1 MKNKV
6 FYMSM
11 LLMCIMTSC
20 GDDNAPP
27 TPDPTLSIAPATAL
41 HFTASA
47 TESNEINVKTNQD
60 SWTAISNQNWC
71 KVTQDKNKLIVKAD
85 PNTTETSPAPATI
98 TISAGSAKSIML
110 AVTQDAATNEPD
122 ATYPATEADLIKAV
136 AKTWTF
142 PETSDYISLELNE
155 EKHYSL
161 LTKTKIAT
169 RSEEAN
175 GIYIIEGTYTISDDL
190 RILSLTDFGKIEIK
204 DIKQTE
210 SEITITPTGKDPF
223 TVTTTEQKIETPPTR
238 TGKRLKTYIPDFGDE
253 GVMNYT
259 FTYDD
264 KNRLV
269 KLSVDIDGKTQEL
282 SIKYENQKISFDL
295 PGEELEAT
303 GNIACTY
310 TLNTAGLATDL
321 QVKIGKAIITQR
333 YTYNNARQLISVRR
347 YEGGEMTAY
356 CNAVWENGNVTS
368 TISGSK
374 HICTDESYQDNEGN
388 TVYVHDH
395 NQDNKFDDNDK
406 ALAPG
411 AYDTHSSAYTY
422 TAEKNKGG
430 FLIPTYSPDIFD
442 MFDFGDWLAA
452 MTGILGKLPENQNK
466 DNSNGF
472 FTFAYT
478 FEGDYPKTLQ
488 VNAKEHGE
496 EFKATITFE

>member
-41 HFTASA
+41 HFTAAA
-47 TESNEINVKTNQD
+47 TESHEINVTTNQD

-122 ATYPATEADLIKAV
+122 APYPATEADLIKAV

-175 GIYIIEGTYTISDDL
+175 GIYIIEGTYTVSDDL

-238 TGKRLKTYIPDFGDE
+238 TGKRLKTYIPDFGD
-253 GVMNYT
+253 
-259 FTYDD
+259 
-264 KNRLV
+264 
-269 KLSVDIDGKTQEL
+269 
-282 SIKYENQKISFDL
+282 
-295 PGEELEAT
+295 
-303 GNIACTY
+303 
-310 TLNTAGLATDL
+310 
-321 QVKIGKAIITQR
+321 
-333 YTYNNARQLISVRR
+333 
-347 YEGGEMTAY
+347 
-356 CNAVWENGNVTS
+356 
-368 TISGSK
+368 
-374 HICTDESYQDNEGN
+374 
-388 TVYVHDH
+388 
-395 NQDNKFDDNDK
+395 
-406 ALAPG
+406 
-411 AYDTHSSAYTY
+411 
-422 TAEKNKGG
+422 
-430 FLIPTYSPDIFD
+430 
-442 MFDFGDWLAA
+442 
-452 MTGILGKLPENQNK
+452 
-466 DNSNGF
+466 
-472 FTFAYT
+472 
-478 FEGDYPKTLQ
+478 
-488 VNAKEHGE
+488 
-496 EFKATITFE
+496 